1 MRKLENILL
10 PRFEGD
16 QRVATLIHYFKKFL
30 TTIFWV
36 ACNTK
41 KLEQIFDIFLARAA
55 WSSYLIPVFIT
66 FSGAQ
71 NASRTFGTSKE
82 S

>member
-1 MRKLENILL
+1 MRKLETILL

-16 QRVATLIHYFKKFL
+16 QRVATLIHYLKIFA
-30 TTIFWV
+30 TIFWV
-36 ACNTK
+36 ASHGQ